1 MPAAKVTVEANF
13 SKPIGEAQVEKAKAP
28 EISADMTAVGALEA
42 ELAAL
47 KRHTE
52 RLQQENVTIQRTLA
66 TKEAQ
71 VCDLPHLPQL
81 QPLPQIRSPPLPS
94 PLQHLRSIASA
105 GIGAIL
111 EGAHLPPEVASDLK
125 ASKNSKAAGDWRT
138 SGVDSIATML
148 NRVKKARNSGTIL
161 RAISAISDGPSILYR
176 RRRANPFS
184 KTRTPSCTRW

>member
-1 MPAAKVTVEANF
+1 VPAAKVTVEANF
-13 SKPIGEAQVEKAKAP
+13 SKPIGEVQTEKPKAP

-71 VCDLPHLPQL
+71 VTGCHRLLHHPPPPPPHLIL
-81 QPLPQIRSPPLPS
+81 HLP

-138 SGVDSIATML
+138 SGVDSIAVML
-148 NRVKKARNSGTIL
+148 NRVKKARNSGRNSARNY
-161 RAISAISDGPSILYR
+161 RAIL
-176 RRRANPFS
+176 
-184 KTRTPSCTRW
+184 

>member
-1 MPAAKVTVEANF
+1 MTVEANF
-13 SKPIGEAQVEKAKAP
+13 SKPIGEVQTEKVKAP

-71 VCDLPHLPQL
+71 VTGCHRLLHHPPPPPPHLIL
-81 QPLPQIRSPPLPS
+81 HLP

-125 ASKNSKAAGDWRT
+125 ASKSSKAAGDWRT

-148 NRVKKARNSGTIL
+148 NRVKKARNSGAIRRAIL
-161 RAISAISDGPSILYR
+161 RNSETGHPCSTGGAVQVCP
-176 RRRANPFS
+176 RRRA
-184 KTRTPSCTRW
+184 RRAVRDGE

>member
-1 MPAAKVTVEANF
+1 VPAAKVTVEANF
-13 SKPIGEAQVEKAKAP
+13 SKPIGEVQTEKPKAP

-71 VCDLPHLPQL
+71 VCGASRTSRYFPGSLTTASFPVAAPPFDRLRRHRRDPRRRAPAARGGVRPKGL
-81 QPLPQIRSPPLPS
+81 QK
-94 PLQHLRSIASA
+94 
-105 GIGAIL
+105 L
-111 EGAHLPPEVASDLK
+111 EGGGRLADVGRRLDRDDAQPSEEGAQFWR
-125 ASKNSKAAGDWRT
+125 NS
-138 SGVDSIATML
+138 
-148 NRVKKARNSGTIL
+148 ARNS
-161 RAISAISDGPSILYR
+161 AQFSDGPSVLCR
-176 RRRANPFS
+176 RRRASPSS